1 MASKQKFCET
11 CQAIDR
17 AIFSEHEF
25 PVCLDRAADLRHRAS
40 YCVSCDK
47 ICEFMN
53 TNEHPFW
60 KSENALLTL
69 NRIER
74 SSSEFCVTFISDGNH
89 SCSARLELLQ
99 ENSSGVLVPSL
110 FIDVDQIRR
119 WLRHCDEQHAGNCH
133 NLSAW
138 KTITPLENLLL
149 VDVLLGLLGG
159 NAWNHQILRLVI
171 HLGGNTR
178 FPRNAPREH

>member
-1 MASKQKFCET
+1 MASNQILCDT

-17 AIFSEHEF
+17 AIFSEHDF
-25 PVCLDRAADLRHRAS
+25 PVCLDRATDLRHRAS

-53 TNEHPFW
+53 TNKHEFW
-60 KSENALLTL
+60 KSGNTLLTL
-69 NRIER
+69 NRTER
-74 SSSEFCVTFISDGNH
+74 SSSEFQVTLRSDRGTV
-89 SCSARLELLQ
+89 SGSAVLRLLQ
-99 ENSSGVLVPSL
+99 STPGVLIHSL

-138 KTITPLENLLL
+138 KTNSASREASP
-149 VDVLLGLLGG
+149 DRSLLGLLGG
-159 NAWNHQILRLVI
+159 NAWNRQILRLVI
-171 HLGGNTR
+171 HLG
-178 FPRNAPREH
+178 